1 MGAAGDMLCGALLDA
16 IGKDER
22 DNIVKK
28 LNSVGFPNAKISAV
42 DDVKRGLVLSLIH
55 I

>member
-1 MGAAGDMLCGALLDA
+1 MKEVYFECNMGAAGDMLCGALLDA

-28 LNSVGFPNAKISAV
+28 RIFT
-42 DDVKRGLVLSLIH
+42 LIEV
-55 I
+55 